1 MSRVFA
7 YCRVST
13 TGQTVEN
20 QVREI
25 EAAGFNI
32 DARRIVIETVS
43 GSTASAQRAGF
54 MKLTDRLEA
63 DDVLVVTKLDRL
75 GRNLLDIRQTV
86 DRLSKLGV
94 RLHCLQLGGMDL
106 TSPGG
111 KMIMGVM
118 GAFAEFERDLLIERT
133 QSGLSR
139 AKSQGKT
146 LGRKALLSAKDKE
159 VVRSKLEAG
168 SSISAVAKAHG
179 VSRLTIMRAK
189 NEGLS
194 AA

>member
-25 EAAGFNI
+25 ETAGFNI
-32 DARRIVIETVS
+32 NARRIITETIS

-54 MKLTDRLEA
+54 MKLTDRLEP

-86 DRLSKLGV
+86 DRLAKLGV

-139 AKSQGKT
+139 AKAQGKT

-159 VVRSKLEAG
+159 GVQAEIAAG
-168 SSISAVAKAHG
+168 VSVSALAKARG
-179 VSRLTIMRAK
+179 VSRLTIARARDETLK
-189 NEGLS
+189 

>member
-20 QVREI
+20 QIREI
-25 EAAGFNI
+25 ESAGFNI
-32 DARRIVIETVS
+32 DQRRIVTETVS

-63 DDVLVVTKLDRL
+63 NDVLVVTKLDRL

-86 DRLSKLGV
+86 DRLAGIGV

-159 VVRSKLEAG
+159 AVQAELAAG
-168 SSISAVAKAHG
+168 ASVSALAKVHG
-179 VSRLTIMRAK
+179 VSRLTIARARDQV
-189 NEGLS
+189 
-194 AA
+194 

>member
-32 DARRIVIETVS
+32 DSRRIVIETVS

-111 KMIMGVM
+111 KMIMGGYGRLRRV
-118 GAFAEFERDLLIERT
+118 
-133 QSGLSR
+133 R
-139 AKSQGKT
+139 A
-146 LGRKALLSAKDKE
+146 
-159 VVRSKLEAG
+159 RST
-168 SSISAVAKAHG
+168 H
-179 VSRLTIMRAK
+179 
-189 NEGLS
+189 
-194 AA
+194 

>member
-1 MSRVFA
+1 MFRVFA

-20 QVREI
+20 QIREI
-25 EAAGFNI
+25 ESAGFNI
-32 DARRIVIETVS
+32 DPRRIVSETVS
-43 GSTASAQRAGF
+43 GSTASAQRTGF
-54 MKLTDRLEA
+54 MKLADRLEA

-86 DRLSKLGV
+86 DRLAKLGV

-106 TSPGG
+106 TSAGG

-139 AKSQGKT
+139 AKSQGKA

-159 VVRSKLEAG
+159 AVQAG
-168 SSISAVAKAHG
+168 IAGGASVSALAKMHG
-179 VSRLTIMRAK
+179 VSRLTIARARD
-189 NEGLS
+189 EALE
-194 AA
+194 AV